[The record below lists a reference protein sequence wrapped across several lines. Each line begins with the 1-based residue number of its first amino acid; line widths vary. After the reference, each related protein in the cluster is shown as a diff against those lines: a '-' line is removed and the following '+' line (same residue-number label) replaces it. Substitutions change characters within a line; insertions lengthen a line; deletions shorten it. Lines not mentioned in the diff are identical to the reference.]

1 MVEEYIE
8 AGEYSEALNLL
19 QDIDDE
25 RTRYLRLVCLFGLKE
40 LKRAKEE
47 GKVAKAIAGDTYY
60 DVVSI
65 YLSVLKELEEYEEA
79 IDIVVEELSMPYIPY
94 QYEALF
100 NAAYDE
106 LLLAKQEANA
116 LIETKTTIFKEE
128 EIERVLTNFT
138 NEDLLYMA
146 IDQMQS
152 MNIRALLYC
161 IRPFLLNPDAPSL
174 AKSLIIEILIDQ
186 QVDEELE
193 IWKHDQRY
201 EINPSYLSRTDE
213 SEAYSEIGDQLMN
226 HLESDNPS
234 LLLVCLEFLNYFMY
248 DQFPRFI
255 DEEEFALIA
264 AAIHYYLATLQ
275 YIELDLE
282 ELSYSYGVESQE
294 ILDKIQIL
302 KQITV

>member
-248 DQFPRFI
+248 DQYPRFI

>member
-40 LKRAKEE
+40 LQRAKEE

-94 QYEALF
+94 QYESLF

-128 EIERVLTNFT
+128 EIERVLTNFM

-161 IRPFLLNPDAPSL
+161 IRPFLLSSDAPSL

-193 IWKHDQRY
+193 IWKHDQCY

-213 SEAYSEIGDQLMN
+213 SEAYSEIGDQLIN

>member
-40 LKRAKEE
+40 LQRAKEE
-47 GKVAKAIAGDTYY
+47 GKVAKTIAGDTYY

-94 QYEALF
+94 QYESLF

-161 IRPFLLNPDAPSL
+161 IRPFLLSSDAPSL

-213 SEAYSEIGDQLMN
+213 SEAYSEIGDQLIN

-255 DEEEFALIA
+255 DEEEFAVIA

-302 KQITV
+302 KQITI

>member
-40 LKRAKEE
+40 LQRAKEE

-94 QYEALF
+94 QYESLF

-234 LLLVCLEFLNYFMY
+234 LLLVCLQFLNYFMY

-255 DEEEFALIA
+255 DEEEFAVIA

-302 KQITV
+302 KQITI

>member
-25 RTRYLRLVCLFGLKE
+25 RIRYLRLVCLFGLKE
-40 LKRAKEE
+40 LQRAKEE

-94 QYEALF
+94 QYESLF

-255 DEEEFALIA
+255 DEEEFAVIA

-302 KQITV
+302 KQITI

>member
-255 DEEEFALIA
+255 DEEEFALSA

>member
-40 LKRAKEE
+40 LQRAKEE

-94 QYEALF
+94 QYESLF

-255 DEEEFALIA
+255 DEEEFAVIA

-302 KQITV
+302 KQITI

>member
-161 IRPFLLNPDAPSL
+161 IRPFLLSPDAPSL

-302 KQITV
+302 KQITI

>member
-40 LKRAKEE
+40 LQRAKEE

-94 QYEALF
+94 QYESLF

-248 DQFPRFI
+248 DQFPRFN
-255 DEEEFALIA
+255 DEEEFAVIA

-302 KQITV
+302 KQITI

>member
-94 QYEALF
+94 QYEVLF

-161 IRPFLLNPDAPSL
+161 IRPFLLSPDAPSL

-302 KQITV
+302 KQITI

>member
-40 LKRAKEE
+40 LQRAKEE

-94 QYEALF
+94 QYESLF

-161 IRPFLLNPDAPSL
+161 IRPFLLSSDAPSL

-213 SEAYSEIGDQLMN
+213 SEAYSEIGDQLIN

>member
-40 LKRAKEE
+40 LQRAKEE

-94 QYEALF
+94 QYESLF

-161 IRPFLLNPDAPSL
+161 IRSFLLNPDAPSL

-255 DEEEFALIA
+255 DEEEFAVIA

-302 KQITV
+302 KQITI

>member
-40 LKRAKEE
+40 LERAKEE

-94 QYEALF
+94 QYESLF

-161 IRPFLLNPDAPSL
+161 IRPFLLSSDAPSL

-193 IWKHDQRY
+193 IWKHDQCY

-213 SEAYSEIGDQLMN
+213 SEAYSEIGDQLIN

-275 YIELDLE
+275 YIELDLD